1 MCSRHASLSAAGDYP
16 ADDAAVQGDS
26 DETVLTRGGSVIVS
40 PMGRILAGPNYG
52 GECIQLGDLDLGE
65 IAEGKYDF
73 DVAGHYARPDIF
85 RLLVNERPAPVA
97 TFSAEAAGCGGTLRS
112 TLGNRE
118 QNK

>member
-1 MCSRHASLSAAGDYP
+1 VLGGSA
-16 ADDAAVQGDS
+16 
-26 DETVLTRGGSVIVS
+26 ETVMIRRGSVIVS

-52 GECIQLGDLDLGE
+52 GECIQLADLDLGE
-65 IAEGKYDF
+65 IAESKYDL

-85 RLLVNERPAPVA
+85 HLLVNEHPAPVA
-97 TFSAEAAGCGGTLRS
+97 TFSAEVADCGETLRS